1 VDVVSAMLVGKLFM
15 DIKLVMFVG
24 KLFMDIKLAMFVQY
38 PEATYQQTKPAQ
50 LS

>member
-24 KLFMDIKLAMFVQY
+24 KLFVNMVQPRLLVIYPLMF
-38 PEATYQQTKPAQ
+38 
-50 LS
+50 